1 MSIGKNIKR
10 LRESRGLTQA
20 ELGKIAGVTDKAVS
34 TWENGSADPRMG
46 AIQKIADYF
55 GVKKADILDD
65 EDSSSLTE
73 LSDDE
78 RCLLQMFRSLNPAGK
93 RRALQELDDLTQ
105 IERYIK
111 IADNNCKE
119 VG

>member
-10 LRESRGLTQA
+10 LRESRGLTQT

-34 TWENGSADPRMG
+34 TWENGTADPRMG
-46 AIQKIADYF
+46 AIQRMADYF
-55 GVKKADILDD
+55 GVKKSDLLDD
-65 EDSSSLTE
+65 DSSSSLDLT
-73 LSDDE
+73 DDE
-78 RCLLQMFRSLNPAGK
+78 QRLLQMYRALNPAGK
-93 RRALQELDDLTQ
+93 KRALQELDDLTQ

-111 IADNNCKE
+111 IQDCSSAE

>member
-10 LRESRGLTQA
+10 LREQHGLTQA

-46 AIQKIADYF
+46 AVQKMADYF
-55 GVKKADILDD
+55 GVKKSDILDD
-65 EDSSSLTE
+65 NDSSSVFD
-73 LSDDE
+73 LSSDE
-78 RCLLQMFRSLNPAGK
+78 QKLLLMFRSLNALGK
-93 RRALQELDDLTQ
+93 HRALQDLEDLTQ

-111 IADNNCKE
+111 ISDRDSEA
-119 VG
+119 V